1 MTATPPLPDDRLA
14 AVFAGIDA
22 GNADDPARV
31 EVDGKLR
38 PAAVVYG
45 ERMTARLAKL
55 APEASDLLRIA
66 ARGQH
71 VRRFDIP
78 RSSQPMDKPGYFAWR
93 NALKR
98 HHAEVVGAI
107 MANIGYA
114 EADVGRVG
122 AIIRKE
128 GIKRDPETQTL
139 EDCACLVFLE
149 FESVEFLGKYPDDKI
164 VDIVAKTW
172 VKMSDAGHAQA
183 LELVPLLPE
192 RLQALVVKAV
202 TGA

>member
-1 MTATPPLPDDRLA
+1 MTATDRLA
-14 AVFAGIDA
+14 AVFARIDA
-22 GNADDPARV
+22 ANADDPARI
-31 EVDGKLR
+31 EVAGTSR

-45 ERMTARLAKL
+45 ERMTARLARL
-55 APEASDLLRIA
+55 APDASEHLAIA
-66 ARGQH
+66 VRGQH
-71 VRRFDIP
+71 VRRFDLP
-78 RSSQPMDKPGYFAWR
+78 RSTHPMDKPGYFAWR

-107 MANIGYA
+107 MADLGYG

-149 FESVEFLGKYPDDKI
+149 FESVEFLGRYPDDKI
-164 VDIVAKTW
+164 IDIVAKTW
-172 VKMSDAGHAQA
+172 AKMSDTGHAQA
-183 LELVPLLPE
+183 LELLPLLPE
-192 RLQALVVKAV
+192 HLRALVVRAV

>member
-1 MTATPPLPDDRLA
+1 MTADRLT
-14 AVFAGIDA
+14 AVFARIDA
-22 GNADDPARV
+22 ANADDPV
-31 EVDGKLR
+31 SIEVGGVAR

-45 ERMTARLAKL
+45 ERMTERLAKL
-55 APEASDLLRIA
+55 APEASELLAIA

-78 RSSQPMDKPGYFAWR
+78 RSSYPMDKPSYFAWR

-107 MANIGYA
+107 MADLGYGD
-114 EADVGRVG
+114 ADVGRVG

-172 VKMSDAGHAQA
+172 AKMSDAGHAQA
-183 LELVPLLPE
+183 SELVPLLPE
-192 RLQALVVKAV
+192 RLQVLVARAV

>member
-1 MTATPPLPDDRLA
+1 
-14 AVFAGIDA
+14 V
-22 GNADDPARV
+22 RV
-31 EVDGKLR
+31 EVAGLPR

-45 ERMTARLAKL
+45 ERMTAWLARL
-55 APEASDLLRIA
+55 APEASEHLAIA
-66 ARGQH
+66 VRGQH
-71 VRRFDIP
+71 VRRFDVP
-78 RSSQPMDKPGYFAWR
+78 RSTYPMDKPGYFAWR

-107 MANIGYA
+107 MANLGYA

-122 AIIRKE
+122 AMIRKE

-149 FESVEFLGKYPDDKI
+149 FESVEFLAKYPDDKI

-172 VKMSDAGHAQA
+172 AKMSEVGHAQA

-192 RLQALVVKAV
+192 RLRALVVRAV
-202 TGA
+202 TGG